1 MIVETRQCLFS
12 THYIFYIITL
22 CVMAGI
28 GVAAA
33 HVLPWSILPDAVEWD
48 EHQTGERH
56 EGMFYSLVM
65 LSHKVASSI
74 AIPLTAIMLDITN
87 YQPNS
92 AVQPDSAIL
101 GIRLL
106 IGPVP
111 AVLLIAGI
119 FFALK
124 YPLDRQEFSKVV
136 DELEERRGKSK
147 P

>member
-1 MIVETRQCLFS
+1 M
-12 THYIFYIITL
+12 
-22 CVMAGI
+22 
-28 GVAAA
+28 
-33 HVLPWSILPDAVEWD
+33 EWH

-124 YPLDRQEFSKVV
+124 YPLDRQEFLKVV